1 LCKPVLLMVERETG
15 GYEVQSERNLLN
27 NARIET

>member
-1 LCKPVLLMVERETG
+1 LSGETG